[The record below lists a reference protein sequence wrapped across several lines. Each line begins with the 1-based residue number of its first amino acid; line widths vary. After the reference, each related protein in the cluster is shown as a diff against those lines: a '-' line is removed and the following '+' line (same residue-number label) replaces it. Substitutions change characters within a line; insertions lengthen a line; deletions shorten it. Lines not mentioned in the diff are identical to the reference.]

1 MNETPAQTPA
11 RSEVT
16 AWPVRGS
23 SRIAILT
30 QGWGTGLAR
39 GALAFVAMAAL
50 GQVVAF
56 AANLARSPGESAAT
70 AAKLGWL
77 YFGWF
82 HHAAVTTRVTSV
94 EGVRVGGEA
103 GLTANVGLAMMLG
116 TFLAIAILYKG
127 GRAVADGAGGSGVV
141 ARVLHGMKVAPA
153 YAIPP
158 FLVSRLVTI
167 DIPIPHNGLVAGSL
181 QMPSGGLSWFVLP
194 LLIAVAAG
202 AAGGLRSG
210 RYELVSHDPWGRR
223 ASGVMA
229 GGLRMFVLG
238 LVLSFGG
245 LLVLAAI
252 RPGATTTYFETV
264 SGPPTDQTTMNI
276 AHHVLLLPN
285 QSMWVLVPAMGG
297 CDGLSGGGVSATFLC
312 YSKVPTTVSVTPEG
326 LNSDTP
332 VVQADFAKAPSGY
345 LAVPPGARGV
355 GGPGRPI
362 RRQEARPT
370 QVGGHRHGS
379 RVRRRLRGAGGAG
392 LVAGLDIGGALLAH
406 GGYPRE
412 RLGPDRTRRGG
423 RRAPGAR
430 VGGRRRCTRG
440 MAREAGSSQPGRY
453 PSPRPRASSPG
464 GARMQPNRDRVPA
477 RQGMAKTA
485 GSSKAES
492 PGHVRP
498 RLGVVVVDP
507 LAVVRAGL
515 GMLIGDQPDMQV
527 LAETGTADEC
537 LAAVRRIRRSQLVV
551 LVGLDLP
558 GERDSL
564 WLIGTLRERYPH
576 ATILASG
583 AGADATT
590 ISRGLFL
597 GADGYLDKDVD
608 PVEFLQ
614 AIRQA
619 ARGEAVLAGAPV
631 DWMGSL
637 ADGFDRTR
645 HMESRLTRREQEVLK
660 VAAEGLTARE
670 IARHLGVRERT
681 VTTHLGRIYGKL
693 GVNSRVG
700 AVIEAARSGLVTVGS
715 SEDA

>member
-1 MNETPAQTPA
+1 
-11 RSEVT
+11 
-16 AWPVRGS
+16 
-23 SRIAILT
+23 
-30 QGWGTGLAR
+30 
-39 GALAFVAMAAL
+39 
-50 GQVVAF
+50 
-56 AANLARSPGESAAT
+56 
-70 AAKLGWL
+70 
-77 YFGWF
+77 
-82 HHAAVTTRVTSV
+82 
-94 EGVRVGGEA
+94 
-103 GLTANVGLAMMLG
+103 
-116 TFLAIAILYKG
+116 
-127 GRAVADGAGGSGVV
+127 
-141 ARVLHGMKVAPA
+141 
-153 YAIPP
+153 
-158 FLVSRLVTI
+158 
-167 DIPIPHNGLVAGSL
+167 
-181 QMPSGGLSWFVLP
+181 
-194 LLIAVAAG
+194 
-202 AAGGLRSG
+202 
-210 RYELVSHDPWGRR
+210 
-223 ASGVMA
+223 
-229 GGLRMFVLG
+229 
-238 LVLSFGG
+238 
-245 LLVLAAI
+245 
-252 RPGATTTYFETV
+252 
-264 SGPPTDQTTMNI
+264 
-276 AHHVLLLPN
+276 
-285 QSMWVLVPAMGG
+285 
-297 CDGLSGGGVSATFLC
+297 
-312 YSKVPTTVSVTPEG
+312 
-326 LNSDTP
+326 
-332 VVQADFAKAPSGY
+332 
-345 LAVPPGARGV
+345 
-355 GGPGRPI
+355 
-362 RRQEARPT
+362 
-370 QVGGHRHGS
+370 
-379 RVRRRLRGAGGAG
+379 
-392 LVAGLDIGGALLAH
+392 
-406 GGYPRE
+406 
-412 RLGPDRTRRGG
+412 
-423 RRAPGAR
+423 
-430 VGGRRRCTRG
+430 
-440 MAREAGSSQPGRY
+440 
-453 PSPRPRASSPG
+453 
-464 GARMQPNRDRVPA
+464 
-477 RQGMAKTA
+477 MAKTA

-631 DWMGSL
+631 DWVGSL

-715 SEDA
+715 SEERLKITINATRVGRVVLGARRIVGHRAGIALSERLHDAPDQVSAGHPRPRSLDRARGAPSSVPSSWIPVLGGRDLAS